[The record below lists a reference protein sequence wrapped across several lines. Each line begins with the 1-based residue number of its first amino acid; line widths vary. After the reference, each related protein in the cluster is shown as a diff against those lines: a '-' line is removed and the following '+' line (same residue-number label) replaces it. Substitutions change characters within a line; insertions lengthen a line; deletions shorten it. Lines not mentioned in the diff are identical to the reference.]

1 MMKRIGPAL
10 AALMI
15 GAGASAADYPTKPI
29 NLIVPFAAGGSN
41 DIVARAIG
49 KGLADAWGQSVLI
62 DNRAGA
68 GGVIGAEAA
77 ARAPNDGHTI
87 LLVSST
93 FTINQAIRKR
103 LPYDTLKDF
112 SAVAFVAQS
121 PLLVTAAPK
130 LPASSVKELI
140 ELAKTKTVTYASSGL
155 GSINQVAAELIAGAT
170 RRLTLLMLNVAIFI
184 SRTAATRI
192 SPSRAPSVGSLRIS
206 LTAARRCPVE
216 KNECQG
222 IAGLCHRV
230 AALAGYL
237 AGDAACIFR
246 NHFAEAVALDGNLLS
261 GFDFVVELDEVLD
274 QPPLGCENWE
284 RTVADK
290 DTHVLACATHWPG
303 KHAVMLED
311 IHCPFH
317 EKRDHLEV
325 QDARSADLRRKGRNA
340 HVDERVVQDTRIHV
354 VIEDL
359 ADGVEFRHR
368 PDLGNIHSGDIEC
381 GDIESG
387 CSGMEIDRGVG
398 VPPQQPVEQEPGV
411 SARRS
416 RTVLV
421 PGPFPIHVDQ
431 VSASTRIGP
440 PALHAF
446 HGRAGHVC
454 HRHHRAR
461 HLRRIELVHHGL
473 DRMH

>member
-155 GSINQVAAELIAGAT
+155 GSINQIAAELIAAAAGIKLMHVPYRGGAPAINDLIGDHVDLYVSSLPQVLEIVRSGKAKALAVT
-170 RRLTLLMLNVAIFI
+170 SSRRTQSLPDVPTLAEAGLSGVD
-184 SRTAATRI
+184 
-192 SPSRAPSVGSLRIS
+192 VGSWWGIVAPAGTPQPVIIALNTEINKL
-206 LTAARRCPVE
+206 LTSEDVKRFL
-216 KNECQG
+216 QG
-222 IAGLCHRV
+222 EG
-230 AALAGYL
+230 
-237 AGDAACIFR
+237 
-246 NHFAEAVALDGNLLS
+246 AEAKAMTPDQFGDLIRSETERWIKVAHQS
-261 GFDFVVELDEVLD
+261 G
-274 QPPLGCENWE
+274 
-284 RTVADK
+284 
-290 DTHVLACATHWPG
+290 
-303 KHAVMLED
+303 
-311 IHCPFH
+311 I
-317 EKRDHLEV
+317 
-325 QDARSADLRRKGRNA
+325 S
-340 HVDERVVQDTRIHV
+340 
-354 VIEDL
+354 
-359 ADGVEFRHR
+359 
-368 PDLGNIHSGDIEC
+368 
-381 GDIESG
+381 
-387 CSGMEIDRGVG
+387 ID
-398 VPPQQPVEQEPGV
+398 
-411 SARRS
+411 
-416 RTVLV
+416 
-421 PGPFPIHVDQ
+421 
-431 VSASTRIGP
+431 
-440 PALHAF
+440 
-446 HGRAGHVC
+446 
-454 HRHHRAR
+454 
-461 HLRRIELVHHGL
+461 
-473 DRMH
+473 